1 MGAPKQPSYEDAR
14 LQRLEDNKRRL
25 EELGLAGISRSISTI
40 FRKTKL
46 FTARSPTKPR
56 NKVQIPSE
64 LLESRR
70 SSRIAQKPA
79 PVYRE
84 MDEDFLRLRKSSTRG
99 SSVRR
104 RWCTFIS
111 DQARD
116 DAADAASCIETNHPS
131 FVKRMLPSHVS
142 SCFWL
147 GLPLS
152 FCKAHL
158 PKSDQY
164 MKLVNEE
171 GEEWESLYLAR
182 KTGLSAGWKRFAEDN
197 ELRDGDAVLFE
208 LVQYNQFNVRIVRV
222 TGYNEAQDQESE
234 DEDGEEGDDGDVP
247 SQGEGKKL
255 KTA

>member
-1 MGAPKQPSYEDAR
+1 MGAPTPSSSTYEDAR
-14 LQRLEDNKRRL
+14 LQRLQDNKRRL
-25 EELGLAGISRSISTI
+25 EELGLTGMSRSLTAI
-40 FRKTKL
+40 FKKTKT
-46 FTARSPTKPR
+46 FSPRSPLKHR
-56 NKVQIPSE
+56 YKSAIPSD

-70 SSRIAQKPA
+70 SSRIAQRPA
-79 PVYRE
+79 PVYRDI
-84 MDEDFLRLRKSSTRG
+84 DEECSKLRRSTPRRG
-99 SSVRR
+99 ASVRQ

-116 DAADAASCIETNHPS
+116 NAADAVSCIETSHPS

-158 PKSDQY
+158 PKNDQY
-164 MKLVNEE
+164 MKLVTEQ

-208 LVQYNQFNVRIVRV
+208 LVQDNQFNVRIARV
-222 TGYNEAQDQESE
+222 VGYEEVKDEDCQ
-234 DEDGEEGDDGDVP
+234 DEDGDGEEAHCQND
-247 SQGEGKKL
+247 E
-255 KTA
+255 

>member
-1 MGAPKQPSYEDAR
+1 MGAPTPSSSSYEDAR
-14 LQRLEDNKRRL
+14 LQRLQDNKRRL
-25 EELGLAGISRSISTI
+25 EELGLTGMSKSLTAI
-40 FRKTKL
+40 FKKTKTFL
-46 FTARSPTKPR
+46 PRSPLKHR
-56 NKVQIPSE
+56 D

-70 SSRIAQKPA
+70 SSRIAQQPA
-79 PVYRE
+79 PVYRDI
-84 MDEDFLRLRKSSTRG
+84 DEEYSKLRSTPRRG
-99 SSVRR
+99 ASVRQ

-116 DAADAASCIETNHPS
+116 DAADAVSCIGTSHPS

-158 PKSDQY
+158 PKNDQY
-164 MKLVNEE
+164 MKLVTEQ

-208 LVQYNQFNVRIVRV
+208 LVQDNQFNVRIARV
-222 TGYNEAQDQESE
+222 VGYEEVKDVDCQ
-234 DEDGEEGDDGDVP
+234 DEDGAVEEAPCQND
-247 SQGEGKKL
+247 E
-255 KTA
+255 

>member
-1 MGAPKQPSYEDAR
+1 MAPTTSSSYEDAR
-14 LQRLEDNKRRL
+14 EQRLADNKRRL
-25 EELGLAGISRSISTI
+25 EELGLGVMCRSISDI
-40 FRKTKL
+40 FKKTKTFSPQTRALPRKKSL
-46 FTARSPTKPR
+46 F
-56 NKVQIPSE
+56 PSE
-64 LLESRR
+64 LFESRR
-70 SSRIAQKPA
+70 SPRIAQKPA
-79 PVYRE
+79 PVYHSINDDPPELAR
-84 MDEDFLRLRKSSTRG
+84 RRSARS

-104 RWCTFIS
+104 RWCSYIS

-116 DAADAASCIETNHPS
+116 DAADAASRIEVNHPS

-152 FCKAHL
+152 YCKAHL
-158 PKSDQY
+158 PKNDQY

-222 TGYNEAQDQESE
+222 DGYEVARD
-234 DEDGEEGDDGDVP
+234 DDDGDMDDDDDDDDTEE
-247 SQGEGKKL
+247 SL
-255 KTA
+255 